1 MRSPPVLIMD
11 VGAVVAAAA
20 VGIVAAG
27 SAGIVVVVAEGEAAA
42 ARMLSRRLADTTQ
55 SCMQKALV
63 VHVHRR
69 RRCLVEL
76 HYSLQWPRR
85 AEGLPH
91 LQVAFPK
98 TRLLYRSLLPTR
110 EASRVAYCA
119 LLLASVYWYFAA
131 NKRS

>member
-11 VGAVVAAAA
+11 VVAVVAVAA

-27 SAGIVVVVAEGEAAA
+27 SAGIVVVAEGEAAGE
-42 ARMLSRRLADTTQ
+42 RRLADTTQ
-55 SCMQKALV
+55 SCTQKALV
-63 VHVHRR
+63 VHAHRR

-76 HYSLQWPRR
+76 HYLLQWPRR

-91 LQVAFPK
+91 FQVAFPK

-110 EASRVAYCA
+110 EASRVAYWLYC
-119 LLLASVYWYFAA
+119 LLRWLVLCS
-131 NKRS
+131 